1 MIDLNLALREKRP
14 EYQTR
19 QHKAI
24 LLDDNASSHTA
35 KPVKETI
42 KSFSWQILSHEAYLP
57 DLSPSDSYLFASMGH
72 ALAEQRFTSYENVQ
86 KWLDDWFASKEQ
98 QFFWSGIHKLAE
110 RWEKCIASDGQYF
123 E

>member
-42 KSFSWQILSHEAYLP
+42 KSFSWQILSHAAYSL
-57 DLSPSDSYLFASMGH
+57 DLAPSDYYLFASMGD
-72 ALAEQRFTSYENVQ
+72 ALAKQCFTSYENVQ
-86 KWLDDWFASKEQ
+86 NGSMIGLPQKSNS
-98 QFFWSGIHKLAE
+98 FFGVAYTNWQ
-110 RWEKCIASDGQYF
+110 RDG
-123 E
+123 ENL